1 MACLKPGKGT
11 NMIIINAKI
20 LTMENEDYEN
30 GYLTINDGLISA
42 IGDMKDCPPVTG
54 QEVVDAGGGL
64 LLPGFIDAHSHMGMW
79 EDSLDFEGDDG
90 NEDTDPVTP
99 QLRAVDAVNPMD
111 RCFSEALA
119 AGVTT
124 VLTGPGSANPI
135 GGLWCAM
142 KTFGRRIDDMLLEPA
157 AGMKFALGENPKNVY
172 HGKNQTPVTRMATA
186 ALIRE
191 QLAKAKRY
199 MEDKRLAEEDHE
211 NYDEPEYDAK
221 CEALLP
227 VLAGK
232 MKAVFHAHRADDIFT
247 AIRLAKEFQL
257 DYILVHCTEG
267 YRIADLLRE
276 EHAKVI
282 AGPIL
287 CDRSKP
293 ELSSLDP
300 KGPGIL
306 WNAGVPCAIC
316 TDHPVIPI
324 QYLPLCA
331 AIAEAEGLGYR
342 EALEAITILPARLFG
357 LDDRI
362 GSLKV
367 GKQAD
372 VALYDT
378 DPLGVCARPKQVWL
392 DGKKVIG

>member
-1 MACLKPGKGT
+1 
-11 NMIIINAKI
+11 MIIKNAKI
-20 LTMENEDYEN
+20 ITMEAVDYEN
-30 GYLTINDGLISA
+30 GFLQIEEGLIKA
-42 IGDMKDCPPVTG
+42 IGGMENCPDDTD
-54 QEVVDAGGGL
+54 VVDAEGGL
-64 LLPGFIDAHSHMGMW
+64 LLPGFIDAHSHLGMW

-99 QLRAVDAVNPMD
+99 HLRAIDAVNPLD
-111 RCFSEALA
+111 KCFREAA
-119 AGVTT
+119 TAGITS

-135 GGLWCAM
+135 AGSWCAV
-142 KTFGRRIDDMLLEPA
+142 KTAGVRIDDMVIDPA
-157 AGMKFALGENPKNVY
+157 IGMKFALGENPKNVY

-191 QLAKAKRY
+191 QLTKAKRY
-199 MEDKRLAEEDHE
+199 LNDKRLAAENNED
-211 NYDEPEYDAK
+211 YDEPEFDAK
-221 CEALLP
+221 CEALIP
-227 VLAGK
+227 VLTRE

-247 AIRLAKEFQL
+247 AIRISKEFDL

-267 YRIADLLRE
+267 HLIAPILKE
-276 EHAKVI
+276 ENAKVI
-282 AGPIL
+282 TGPLL

-293 ELSSLDP
+293 ELSALDP
-300 KGPGIL
+300 KNPSVL
-306 WNAGVPCAIC
+306 WEAGVENAIC

-331 AIAEAEGLGYR
+331 AIAEAEGLPYR
-342 EALEAITILPARLFG
+342 HALEAITIIPAKLFG

-372 VALYDT
+372 VLLFDT
-378 DPLGVCARPKQVWL
+378 DPFGVCVRPKLVFIN
-392 DGKKVIG
+392 GKKVSK